1 MSRRIFQVTDH
12 LQPSEGEPIR
22 SVVHETHDA
31 VVVAWTVKP
40 GQRISPHVHPKG
52 QDTWT
57 VISGVGDYQ
66 VDASGQT
73 LSIKA
78 GDVAIAPIGAV
89 HGLVNTGSQDFVFVS
104 VVSPGL
110 AGYEKL

>member
-1 MSRRIFQVTDH
+1 MSRRIFQVADH

-22 SVVHETHDA
+22 SVVHETADS

-40 GQRISPHVHPKG
+40 GQRISPHVHPSG

-57 VISGVGDYQ
+57 VISGVGEYQ
-66 VDASGQT
+66 VDASGKT
-73 LSIKA
+73 LSITA
-78 GDVAIAPIGAV
+78 GDIAVAPTGAV
-89 HGLVNTGSQDFVFVS
+89 HGLLNTGSQDIVFVS

>member
-1 MSRRIFQVTDH
+1 MSRRIFQVADH

-22 SVVHETHDA
+22 SVVHETGDS

-40 GQRISPHVHPKG
+40 GQRISPHVHPSG

-57 VISGVGDYQ
+57 VISGVGEYQ
-66 VDASGQT
+66 VDASGKT
-73 LSIKA
+73 LSITA
-78 GDVAIAPIGAV
+78 GDIAVAPTGAV
-89 HGLVNTGSQDFVFVS
+89 HGLLNTGSQDFVFVS